1 MQLSLWNLCSK
12 KLKLRTSLQSIS
24 TLTQQPGH
32 VFVTSLFRPREVCPN
47 DFFLTNTLGHGCS
60 WAILFWARYA
70 PNSEM
75 KALKIVKRTI
85 AWKKQ
90 FLLTLWKMPSQLQVS
105 LLAANF
111 ESDGMTS
118 HKHGLAATETVLKWR
133 LAYFETNF
141 FRIARTSEA
150 EISVNGKAD
159 CSLTCWRRR
168 QKSKNLWSDLLL

>member
-1 MQLSLWNLCSK
+1 
-12 KLKLRTSLQSIS
+12 
-24 TLTQQPGH
+24 
-32 VFVTSLFRPREVCPN
+32 
-47 DFFLTNTLGHGCS
+47 
-60 WAILFWARYA
+60 
-70 PNSEM
+70 
-75 KALKIVKRTI
+75 
-85 AWKKQ
+85 
-90 FLLTLWKMPSQLQVS
+90 MPSQLQVS

-159 CSLTCWRRR
+159 CSLVEGEDKKVKIFGVTFSFKFKPCA
-168 QKSKNLWSDLLL
+168 